1 MSKQPRD
8 DSNYPIPLL
17 SFRPH
22 RAQPISFTVSS
33 ATLSDSFSASVR
45 VISIYATEDCYIEL
59 GDNSIVATSADSHFI
74 PAGIYLD
81 VSLGSE
87 NDARYN
93 YKYLSVLGATASGV
107 LHVSE
112 RE

>member
-22 RAQPISFTVSS
+22 CGQHLTFTTGS
-33 ATLSDSFSASVR
+33 ATLSNVFSPSVR
-45 VISIYATEDCYIEL
+45 VISLFATEDCYIEL
-59 GDNSIVATSADSHFI
+59 GAVDVTADSSTSHFI
-74 PAGIYLD
+74 PTGIYLD
-81 VSLGSE
+81 ISLGSD
-87 NDARYN
+87 NDARLN
-93 YKYLSVLGATASGV
+93 YKYLSVIGDSASGV

>member
-22 RAQPISFTVSS
+22 SAQHISFTAGS
-33 ATLSDSFSASVR
+33 ATLSATFSPSVR
-45 VISIYATEDCYIEL
+45 VISLFCTEDCYIEL
-59 GDNSIVATSADSHFI
+59 GDASIQADSTTSHFI
-74 PAGIYLD
+74 PTGIYLD
-81 VSLGSE
+81 ISLGSE
-87 NDARYN
+87 TDARQN
-93 YKYLSVLGATASGV
+93 YKYLSVIGASTSGV
-107 LHVSE
+107 LHISE